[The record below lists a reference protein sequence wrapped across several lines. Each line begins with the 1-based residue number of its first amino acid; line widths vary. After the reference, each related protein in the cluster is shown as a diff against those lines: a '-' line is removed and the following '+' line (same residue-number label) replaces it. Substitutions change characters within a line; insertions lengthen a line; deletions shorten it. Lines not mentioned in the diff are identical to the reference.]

1 MSLQTNILK
10 DYRSLFPQD
19 TLREISNRTGIQ
31 LTRVFR
37 LLNGSP
43 MKLAEYESFY
53 DLIELEN
60 TKSENI
66 SALKL
71 LRSHGHKLSG
81 SEMSKIHDFI
91 QRKIQF
97 NELVTSQQIISIQ
110 KQELA

>member
-53 DLIELEN
+53 DIIDLEN
-60 TKSENI
+60 TKSEKT

-71 LRSHGHKLSG
+71 LRSHGHQLSG
-81 SEMSKIHDFI
+81 SEMTKICDFI

-97 NELVTSQQIISIQ
+97 NTLVTSQQIATMQ

>member
-10 DYRSLFPQD
+10 DYRALFPQD

-81 SEMSKIHDFI
+81 SEMSKIYDFI